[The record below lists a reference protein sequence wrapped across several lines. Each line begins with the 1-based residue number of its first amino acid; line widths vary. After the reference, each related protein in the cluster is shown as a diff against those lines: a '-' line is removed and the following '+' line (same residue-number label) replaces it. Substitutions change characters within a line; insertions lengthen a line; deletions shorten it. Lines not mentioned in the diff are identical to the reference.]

1 MKKKILNDFIYSII
15 ASAFPILVLQF
26 LVLPLTAI
34 ELTAGEYGLL
44 IALIS
49 WVNMISLTLGNVLN
63 NVRLVK
69 NESYEQEGLSGDF
82 NILLLLFLLINILG
96 VSIGIVIL
104 SNNINFLN
112 QILLI
117 LTSVFLLLKGYLVVE
132 LRLTLK
138 FKLILYDGFIMV
150 MGYILGFILFKLFDE
165 WSLIYFTS
173 SIMSLIYIL
182 YKTKL
187 INEPFKKTIKFNSV
201 RFETFIL
208 LASVLLNSATVYLD
222 KVMLLPLL
230 GGSAVTIYYIASIMG
245 KTFSLILNP
254 ISNVILSYLS
264 RMKSLKNNLF
274 IAVFGVSSLIGTLS
288 YFIVI
293 YVSEIVLYVI
303 YPDYA
308 AQALLYLPIT
318 VLTAIIIAIIGILNP
333 ILLKFRNMKWQLLIN
348 GIYLVSYIILS
359 LVLLHYF
366 DLLGFCYGLLIAAI
380 IKLILTLIVYKMSNE
395 KSAKINIGNK
405 ESI

>member
-1 MKKKILNDFIYSII
+1 
-15 ASAFPILVLQF
+15 
-26 LVLPLTAI
+26 
-34 ELTAGEYGLL
+34 
-44 IALIS
+44 
-49 WVNMISLTLGNVLN
+49 
-63 NVRLVK
+63 
-69 NESYEQEGLSGDF
+69 
-82 NILLLLFLLINILG
+82 NILG

-274 IAVFGVSSLIGTLS
+274 IAFFVVSSLI
-288 YFIVI
+288 
-293 YVSEIVLYVI
+293 E
-303 YPDYA
+303 
-308 AQALLYLPIT
+308 
-318 VLTAIIIAIIGILNP
+318 
-333 ILLKFRNMKWQLLIN
+333 
-348 GIYLVSYIILS
+348 
-359 LVLLHYF
+359 
-366 DLLGFCYGLLIAAI
+366 
-380 IKLILTLIVYKMSNE
+380 
-395 KSAKINIGNK
+395 
-405 ESI
+405 